1 MTVSTIQS
9 VLEKYGF
16 YRTVRAHVG
25 DSFYVWQDEVDSIH
39 MELEELGFM
48 ISVVDLVNAGQETA
62 LEYEGGVFLYTSRT
76 GENLHSIHQSRQLN
90 QLMQPNTDVE

>member
-1 MTVSTIQS
+1 MTVNVIQS

-16 YRTVRAHVG
+16 DRTVRSHVG
-25 DSFYVWQDEVDSIH
+25 DSFYVWQDEIDDIYA
-39 MELEELGFM
+39 ELNKLGFM

-76 GENLHSIHQSRQLN
+76 GENLHFIHQSRQLN